1 MEGVAHLLLQAYT
14 LLAATLLI
22 TTANFSHPTAAYD
35 PNPLQDLCV
44 AGIWLAVYVNGKF
57 CKDPRKVSPNDFFYT
72 GLNVPRRTSNRLGV
86 NVTLLTADSIPGLNT
101 MGLSLGRVDL
111 AANGGLNPP
120 HHHPRASEIFY
131 LIKGTLYVGF
141 ITANPTHRLFAKI
154 LTAGDVFV
162 FPLGLIH
169 FQWNIGSRQAVGFAI
184 LNSQNPGVVTTANT
198 LFGAVPAV
206 LSDVLAKAFQLD
218 VATVEYLQQL
228 PWQNP

>member
-1 MEGVAHLLLQAYT
+1 
-14 LLAATLLI
+14 
-22 TTANFSHPTAAYD
+22 
-35 PNPLQDLCV
+35 
-44 AGIWLAVYVNGKF
+44 
-57 CKDPRKVSPNDFFYT
+57 
-72 GLNVPRRTSNRLGV
+72 
-86 NVTLLTADSIPGLNT
+86 

-169 FQWNIGSRQAVGFAI
+169 FQWNIG
-184 LNSQNPGVVTTANT
+184 QNPGVVTTANT